1 MDEIYE
7 KYFQKSMT
15 FLYPLLKIKKNPAY
29 TPYASY
35 LRKNGDNKE
44 RYKLYV
50 LYNSNPVTKED
61 KEKFDNFYKNELIN
75 HDMLEEIDI
84 LTEQKIM
91 IAKFD
96 LSLFENDVKLF
107 YKGFYSKLSTSSKR
121 SILSYYG
128 VTSPQYPHI
137 DSFLHPEKFHK
148 KYADFLDV
156 DVEILIDNH
165 ELASRPD
172 PNKENLTK
180 GKILIY
186 AKRINDDLRSRA
198 LRSTTKQSKNI

>member
-15 FLYPLLKIKKNPAY
+15 FLYPLLRIKKNSAY

-35 LRKNGDNKE
+35 LRRNGNTKE
-44 RYKLYV
+44 QYKLYV
-50 LYNSNPVTKED
+50 LYNSNPVKKDD
-61 KEKFDNFYKNELIN
+61 KEKFNNFYKNELIN

-84 LTEQKIM
+84 LTEQNIM

-96 LSLFENDVKLF
+96 LSSVKNEVKLF
-107 YKGFYSKLSTSSKR
+107 YKGFYSKLSTKSKR
-121 SILSYYG
+121 EILTYYG

-148 KYADFLDV
+148 TYADCLDV
-156 DVEILIDNH
+156 DVSILINNH

-180 GKILIY
+180 GKILVY
-186 AKRINDDLRSRA
+186 AKRINDDLRSGA
-198 LRSTTKQSKNI
+198 LRSTTKQSQDI